1 MCMRM
6 RMVGETTEEMQ
17 IMNAL
22 EYHGWEF
29 GLFSIGAMAVLENLM
44 PDIDMIRFVL

>member
-1 MCMRM
+1 MYV
-6 RMVGETTEEMQ
+6 RMVEEATEEIQ

-22 EYHGWEF
+22 EYHAWEF
-29 GLFSIGAMAVLENLM
+29 DLFSTGAVAVLENLM

>member
-1 MCMRM
+1 MRMHM
-6 RMVGETTEEMQ
+6 RMVGEATDEIR

-22 EYHGWEF
+22 EYHAWEF
-29 GLFSIGAMAVLENLM
+29 DLFSPGAVAVLESLM